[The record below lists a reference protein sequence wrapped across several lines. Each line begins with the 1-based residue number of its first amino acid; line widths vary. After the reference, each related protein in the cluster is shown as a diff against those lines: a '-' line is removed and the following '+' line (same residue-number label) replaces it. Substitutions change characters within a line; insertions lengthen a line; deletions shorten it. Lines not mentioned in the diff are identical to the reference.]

1 MAAEMVERILAG
13 ELERITRPIRRD
25 AHGSSS
31 VGPVA
36 KRILALQATA
46 GNAAVASVVQRAPKK
61 KQPAWVGAA
70 QATLG
75 KMFPK
80 DPLLGKVVI
89 KNYGDLNATL
99 QKMGFA
105 AWTNSRTEIFIKDPA
120 LFATNPALAAA
131 VLQYILQ
138 HEANHVRQFA
148 KAKGPPKDWETMA
161 AYEIEA
167 YTNDIAWLAG
177 AGASVVTDP
186 TQNKEL
192 LDEAKKN
199 LKDVQDT
206 INGAGTLTGKARNKY
221 FFTEMKNKNLIPAN
235 SPAKPGALYKNP

>member
-1 MAAEMVERILAG
+1 MAERIFAG
-13 ELERITRPIRRD
+13 DLERISRPTRRAGD
-25 AHGSSS
+25 ALAP

-36 KRILALQATA
+36 QRILSLQATA

-61 KQPAWVGAA
+61 KQPAWVSGA
-70 QATLG
+70 QSTLG

-80 DPLLGKVVI
+80 DPLLKKVVI
-89 KNYGDLNATL
+89 KDYADLNATL
-99 QKMGFA
+99 LSMGFA
-105 AWTNSRTEIFIKDPA
+105 AWTNSKTEIFIKDPA
-120 LFATNPALAAA
+120 QFATNPALAAA

-148 KAKGPPKDWETMA
+148 KAKGPPKLWETMA
-161 AYEIEA
+161 TYEIEA

-186 TQNKEL
+186 TQHKEV
-192 LDEAKKN
+192 LDEATKN

-206 INGAGTLTGKARNKY
+206 IKGAGTLTGKARNK
-221 FFTEMKNKNLIPAN
+221 FFFDEIKSRNLIPAN
-235 SPAKPGALYKNP
+235 SPADPRALYKNP